1 MATSLSRV
9 ARVARVVIV
18 TRRSEYEEL
27 IARHATRGQAAF
39 FLEQRGQC
47 IDQVE
52 MWHRSLYTALEHV
65 TKVIPSAWRRVRV
78 ERADLDRFLFEPD
91 DIVIALGQDGLVAN
105 LAKYLHGQP
114 VIGLNPM
121 PGRYDGVLVRFTPHA
136 AAELLSMAAGDS
148 PSVDSLTM
156 VEASLDDGQK
166 LLALNE
172 IFIGHQSHQ
181 SARYLVGFG
190 NHREHQSSSGLIV
203 ATGTGATGWARSIH
217 LGCASALEL
226 PRPTD
231 DALAFFV
238 REPFPSR
245 STDTG
250 IREGRI
256 AAGETLEIVS
266 EMNAGGVVFGDGIEG
281 DRLEFSWGRVARIG
295 LADFRLNLLAA

>member
-1 MATSLSRV
+1 MTASLSRV
-9 ARVARVVIV
+9 ARVVMV
-18 TRRSEYEEL
+18 TRRSEYQEL

-47 IDQVE
+47 IDEVE
-52 MWHRSLYTALEHV
+52 MWHRRLYTALDHV
-65 TKVIPSAWRRVRV
+65 TKVIPSAWRRARV
-78 ERADLDRFLFEPD
+78 ERADLDRFVFEPD
-91 DIVIALGQDGLVAN
+91 DIVVALGQDGLVAN

-121 PGRYDGVLVRFTPHA
+121 PDRYDGVLVRYAPDA
-136 AAELLSMAAGDS
+136 AAELLPMAAGDS

-156 VEASLDDGQK
+156 VQASLDDGQK

-181 SARYLVGFG
+181 SARYAVRIG

-203 ATGTGATGWARSIH
+203 ATGTGGTGWARSIH
-217 LGCASALEL
+217 LGCASSLEL

-231 DALAFFV
+231 DALVFFV

-256 AAGETLEIVS
+256 ATGDTLEIVS
-266 EMNAGGVVFGDGIEG
+266 EMNSGGVVFGDGIEG
-281 DRLEFSWGRVARIG
+281 DRLEFAWGRAARIA
-295 LADFRLNLLAA
+295 LADFRLNLLVA

>member
-1 MATSLSRV
+1 MSASLSRV
-9 ARVARVVIV
+9 VMV

-39 FLEQRGQC
+39 FLERRGQC
-47 IDQVE
+47 IDEVE
-52 MWHRSLYTALEHV
+52 SWHQSLYSALDHV
-65 TKVIPSAWRRVRV
+65 MKVIPSAWRRARV
-78 ERADLDRFLFEPD
+78 ERADLDRFVFEPD
-91 DIVIALGQDGLVAN
+91 DIVVALGQDGLVAN

-121 PGRYDGVLVRFTPHA
+121 PQRYDGVLVRYAPDA
-136 AAELLSMAAGDS
+136 AAELLPMAAADA

-156 VEASLDDGQK
+156 VQASLDDGQK

-181 SARYLVGFG
+181 SARYLVRIG

-203 ATGTGATGWARSIH
+203 ATGTGGTGWARSIH
-217 LGCASALEL
+217 LGCHSSLEL
-226 PRPTD
+226 PRPSD
-231 DALAFFV
+231 DQLAFFV

-256 AAGETLEIVS
+256 GSGDTLEIVS

-281 DRLEFSWGRVARIG
+281 DRLDFAWGRVARIA
-295 LADFRLNLLAA
+295 LADCRLNLLAA

>member
-1 MATSLSRV
+1 
-9 ARVARVVIV
+9 VVLV

-39 FLEQRGQC
+39 FLESRGQC
-47 IDQVE
+47 IDEIE
-52 MWHRSLYTALEHV
+52 MWHRRLYTAVEEV
-65 TKVIPSAWRRVRV
+65 VKAVPSTWRRARV
-78 ERADLDRFLFEPD
+78 ERGDLDRFLFEPH
-91 DIVIALGQDGLVAN
+91 DIVVAVGQDGLVAN

-114 VIGLNPM
+114 VIGLNPI
-121 PGRYDGVLVRFTPHA
+121 PERYDGILVRYSPKSA
-136 AAELLSMAAGDS
+136 ARLLPVAAGDS
-148 PSVDSLTM
+148 PSVHSLTM
-156 VEASLDDGQK
+156 VEASLDDGQS

-181 SARYLVGFG
+181 SAHYAIRLAE
-190 NHREHQSSSGLIV
+190 HRESQSSSGLIV

-217 LGCASALEL
+217 LGCKSSVEL

-245 STDTG
+245 STDTA

-256 AAGETLEIVS
+256 STGDSLEVVS
-266 EMNAGGVVFGDGIEG
+266 EMNSGGVVFGDGMEG

-295 LADFRLNLLAA
+295 LAESHLNLLAA

>member
-1 MATSLSRV
+1 MTAASLRAV
-9 ARVARVVIV
+9 LV

-47 IDQVE
+47 IDEVE
-52 MWHRSLYTALEHV
+52 MWHRRLYTALDQV
-65 TKVIPSAWRRVRV
+65 TKAIPSPWRRARV

-91 DIVIALGQDGLVAN
+91 DIVVALGQDGLVAN
-105 LAKYLHGQP
+105 LAKYLRGQP

-121 PGRYDGVLVRFTPHA
+121 PDRYDGVLVRFTPDVV
-136 AAELLSMAAGDS
+136 AELLSVAAGDS

-156 VEASLDDGQK
+156 VQASLDDGQK

-181 SARYLVGFG
+181 SARYAVRIG

-203 ATGTGATGWARSIH
+203 ATGTGGTGWARSIH
-217 LGCASALEL
+217 LGCASSLEL

-256 AAGETLEIVS
+256 ATGDALEIVS
-266 EMNAGGVVFGDGIEG
+266 EMNSGGVIFGDGIEA
-281 DRLEFSWGRVARIG
+281 DRLEFSWGSVARVG
-295 LADFRLNLLAA
+295 LADFRLNLLAV